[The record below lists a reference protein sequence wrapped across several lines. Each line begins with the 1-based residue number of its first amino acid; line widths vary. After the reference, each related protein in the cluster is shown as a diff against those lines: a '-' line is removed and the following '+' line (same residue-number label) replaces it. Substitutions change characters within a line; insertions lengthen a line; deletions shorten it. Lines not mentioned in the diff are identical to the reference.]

1 MSNLRVEKVQISNG
15 VVTGYDVTDGV
26 KHCTVS
32 KEYMKNMI
40 KTGAWTVEGFEIDQA
55 GRLQDRRHTQKKQTK
70 SRSDLDKVLTEIKLL
85 KQSIVPYDD
94 SSLKQEL
101 AELKDSN
108 INALLLK
115 ELSSIKED
123 LVELKLAQ
131 EGVAT
136 SIDSYYNQI
145 EEKLEKLGIT
155 TDEQLAELKSKFKFL
170 FEDRTYNGTIKY
182 PRNKDDIH
190 KDIVYY
196 DRDMTLN
203 DDDFRSIINDQ
214 AEYTDYTFDDYE
226 DEDTPNKNIA
236 LVKLDFVSS
245 EIRKNLREH
254 IECVNELR
262 LATESAYK
270 EDIKNEARK
279 GYTER
284 EKSEISGLMN
294 ACLFIWAL
302 GLISTG
308 TGLGSLGAVATTE
321 AGMVLTARGVVTI
334 KSFLA
339 MFKSGA
345 DIAKAFVDTMSD
357 SFPIYGDSIHSH
369 MKTYRNSPAIFT
381 TRDVGIYSIFSVSS
395 LSKNMNLNNNDEI
408 NSDAFATNKDLYSAD
423 IRLFIINCLGCLQ
436 RRKRLEPFGTHFFGR
451 HSDIPYAPYIKNSL
465 VATDDNDRVICDE
478 RLFNFYCQFFI
489 AKYIKYDRASSRY
502 ALTQTGI
509 MSYKAYMDILINA
522 YFAAKKSLLFY
533 DINGNVDKDRVIRL
547 NSILSDLNITA
558 FSEQDKKDI
567 DAFLRMVKLGM
578 VIQGMQKKKAE
589 YILRQFIKISNLN
602 DVYTRS

>member
-1 MSNLRVEKVQISNG
+1 MSNLRVEKVQMSNG
-15 VVTGYDVTDGV
+15 IVTGYDLTDGV
-26 KHCTVS
+26 KCCTVS

-70 SRSDLDKVLTEIKLL
+70 SRSDLDRVLTEIKLL

-145 EEKLEKLGIT
+145 KEKLEKLGIT

-203 DDDFRSIINDQ
+203 DDDFRSLVDDKEEYI
-214 AEYTDYTFDDYE
+214 EYTIDDYE
-226 DEDTPNKNIA
+226 IKNTQNKDIA

-254 IECVNELR
+254 IEYVNELR

-308 TGLGSLGAVATTE
+308 TGLGSLGAVAKTE
-321 AGMVLTARGVVTI
+321 AGAVLTARGVVTI

-357 SFPIYGDSIHSH
+357 SFPIYGDTVHSH
-369 MKTYRNSPAIFT
+369 MKTYRNSPSMFT
-381 TRDVGIYSIFSVSS
+381 TRNVGIYSIFSVSS
-395 LSKNMNLNNNDEI
+395 LSRNMNLNNDEI
-408 NSDAFATNKDLYSAD
+408 NSDAFVTNKDLYSAD

-502 ALTQTGI
+502 ASTQTGI

-522 YFAAKKSLLFY
+522 YFAAKKSMLFY
-533 DINGNVDKDRVIRL
+533 DINGNVDKDRVVRL
-547 NSILSDLNITA
+547 NSILSDLNVTA

-589 YILRQFIKISNLN
+589 YILRQFIKISNLS
-602 DVYTRS
+602 DIY